1 MYPSGFSRSK
11 ASAISPYVSPA
22 PARIGLAPRLSTAR
36 EIRSPSPLG
45 PAFSPPEPGAG
56 YHGYRFRIIAG
67 RDDQDAALLAW
78 PVEWG
83 ETGVMS
89 FMIDLHDT
97 VYQANLGEESAAKA
111 QAITRFA
118 PDADAGWQVVK
129 P

>member
-1 MYPSGFSRSK
+1 MGCTGRRRRVRRPARWGRH
-11 ASAISPYVSPA
+11 SARRSPA
-22 PARIGLAPRLSTAR
+22 PVIMAIVP
-36 EIRSPSPLG
+36 
-45 PAFSPPEPGAG
+45 
-56 YHGYRFRIIAG
+56 RIIAG

-83 ETGVMS
+83 ETGMMS
-89 FMIDLHDT
+89 FMWIDLHDT